1 MNEVPRG
8 QRRGTARGPGRLAST
23 VVLLGQR
30 VLFLA
35 VVVLSGWAIYAL
47 FLDEVDDGDRQP
59 WVFVIIW
66 ALAAYVLVP
75 RINRLL
81 TRIYVPDYFIGR
93 TRTADGLLGDPINLA
108 VIGSTESL
116 RTAMVSSGWTEA
128 DPLTFRSGW
137 RITRSSILRRSYPS
151 APVSPLFV
159 FGQKQDL
166 AFEQEVAGNPAQRHH
181 VRFWV
186 CPPGWVLP
194 GGFDVDLVGAATFD
208 RSVGLSLFTFQVTH
222 KIAERTDDE
231 RDWVVTSLGPRADVH
246 TVRHFS
252 TGYHS
257 RNGGGD
263 AIETDGDLPILTLT
277 STDQRAD
284 RAS

>member
-1 MNEVPRG
+1 MDEAPS
-8 QRRGTARGPGRLAST
+8 ARSRDRAGPFGRLAST

-30 VLFLA
+30 TVFLA

-47 FLDEVDDGDRQP
+47 FLEEVDDGDRQP

-93 TRTADGLLGDPINLA
+93 TRTADGLLGDPINVA
-108 VIGSTESL
+108 VIGSAEDL
-116 RTAMVSSGWTEA
+116 RTAMLSAGWTEA
-128 DPLTFRSGW
+128 APLDLRSGW
-137 RITRSSILRRSYPS
+137 RITTASVLRRSYPS

-159 FGQKQDL
+159 FGRKQDL
-166 AFEQEVAGNPAQRHH
+166 AFEQEVSGNPAQRHH
-181 VRFWV
+181 VRFWS

-222 KIAERTDDE
+222 RIAERTDDE
-231 RDWVVTSLGPRADVH
+231 RDWVVASLGERADVH
-246 TVRHFS
+246 IVRHFS
-252 TGYHS
+252 TGYHT

-263 AIETDGDLPILTLT
+263 AIETDGDLPILTLAAEPARRP
-277 STDQRAD
+277 DG
-284 RAS
+284 